1 MPAEKWRSIYFF
13 HNVWTIF
20 FDRKGRKGRE
30 REGNKRSNIEKKQSE
45 LIASFNDE

>member
-20 FDRKGRKGRE
+20 YRKKKGKKKEIAHRE
-30 REGNKRSNIEKKQSE
+30 KQGE